1 MKSILRTLVII
12 LFMVACR
19 KEQTDNPTEKKISE
33 AERVVFFNTLKN
45 PEEVMRLVPGFTG
58 FDASLLNDPKNFYLY
73 ATSEVMAAA
82 NVGVYMADLNYC
94 VLFNKRD
101 DSEKYVK
108 TIYELSRVI
117 QIEKSAL
124 EFILNRYEGNLAQPD
139 SLIAMANQ
147 LFEKATVGLKGSAR
161 ERLAGIAM
169 AGYQIENLY
178 LALATLKSYPA
189 SLTADQIKSKDQLV
203 RFIADQ
209 RVNIEIIYNFVRA
222 NSDPL
227 DPDRNP
233 NYPFFDHALR
243 ELITVYNTVTENA
256 PHQNELSEKVNALR
270 SKIIST
276 E

>member
-1 MKSILRTLVII
+1 
-12 LFMVACR
+12 LFIAACR
-19 KEQTDNPTEKKISE
+19 KEQTDNPNETRISE

-58 FDASLLNDPKNFYLY
+58 FDASLLNDSKNFYLY

-94 VLFNKRD
+94 MLFNKRD
-101 DSEKYVK
+101 ESETYVK
-108 TIYELSRVI
+108 TIYELSKVI

-124 EFILNRYEGNLAQPD
+124 EFILNRYEGNLAQQD
-139 SLIAMANQ
+139 SLKAMANQ
-147 LFEKATVGLKGSAR
+147 LFEKATVGLQGSTR

-189 SLTADQIKSKDQLV
+189 SLTEDQAKSKDQIV
-203 RFIADQ
+203 RFIVGQ

-243 ELITVYNTVTENA
+243 ELIAVYNTVTENDL
-256 PHQNELSEKVNALR
+256 HQNELSEKVNALR
-270 SKIIST
+270 NKIIST